1 MSEVDR
7 DGLNL
12 DDPDRLPWLETA
24 DGYEYNDGASPI
36 KIAGMV
42 LGALALLGAIVFA
55 IYWTQRNQSAGTVG
69 NGELIAAQEGDYKVR
84 PDDAEGKKFE
94 GQGDSAFAA
103 SEGKKTAATI
113 SATKPDAAKSDP
125 KATAAAPSATA
136 LAAGAPDA
144 TLIQLGAYSDSATA
158 NQSMDMLVKRFG
170 FLAGINRKIAEG
182 TADGGR
188 KVYRLQAVVPNAAEA
203 QQICAKLKAAG
214 ENCMTV
220 K

>member
-24 DGYEYNDGASPI
+24 DGYEYNDGASPM

-42 LGALALLGAIVFA
+42 LGGLALLGAIVFA

-69 NGELIAAQEGDYKVR
+69 NGDLIAAQEGDYKVR

-103 SEGKKTAATI
+103 SEGKKTGATI
-113 SATKPDAAKSDP
+113 ATTKPDAAKVDT
-125 KATAAAPSATA
+125 KTTASASSATTNA
-136 LAAGAPDA
+136 QGS

-170 FLAGINRKIAEG
+170 FLSGINRKVAEG